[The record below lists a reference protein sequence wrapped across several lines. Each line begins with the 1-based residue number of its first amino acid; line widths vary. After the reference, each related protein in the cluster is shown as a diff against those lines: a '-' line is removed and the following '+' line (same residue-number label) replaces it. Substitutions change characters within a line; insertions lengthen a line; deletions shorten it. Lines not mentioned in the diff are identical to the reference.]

1 MLCRL
6 ECGLSAR
13 EAREGENLKGRSVD
27 GKGSRTTKFAVEE
40 KGGKN
45 VVACSKDEIVWLS
58 NAYARLV

>member
-45 VVACSKDEIVWLS
+45 VSVLQ
-58 NAYARLV
+58 R

>member
-40 KGGKN
+40 KEGKN
-45 VVACSKDEIVWLS
+45 VACSKDEIVWLS
-58 NAYARLV
+58 NAYARVV